1 MLKIYNSLTKKEE
14 VFKPIKEG
22 HVGLYSCGPTVY
34 NYPHIGN
41 YRAFIFADILKKYL
55 KYSRYDVMHVMN
67 ITDVDD
73 KTIRDS
79 IAKGES
85 LLDFTEFYTKEFNE
99 ELAKLHIEKP
109 NKQPKA
115 TDHIKEMVVMI
126 QQLLEKDFAY
136 TGEDG
141 SVYFDIKKFKKYGA
155 LSGLDLEKIHNQSQ
169 SRIKKDEYD
178 KENAE
183 DFALWKAWD
192 ENDGDVYWDTPLG
205 RGRPGWHI
213 ECSAMSTK
221 YLGEHF
227 DMHTGGVD
235 LTFPHHENEIAQS
248 ECASGEHFV
257 NFWLHNEHL
266 LIDGKKMS
274 KSLKNDYRLTDLEKK
289 GFSPVDYRYWLM
301 QASYRTIVNFTW
313 EGLEASQ
320 NALKKLKSHYLNLG
334 ETVGKIAHSY
344 QESFAKSMDEDLNT
358 GEALATAWKLVK
370 DENISN
376 ADKKATLLDFDQVF
390 SFGMKNW
397 KREKIPT
404 EVLTLSGERSQARA
418 MKDWTK
424 SDELRKQ
431 IQDLGFDVKDSSD
444 GVEIFKI

>member
-1 MLKIYNSLTKKEE
+1 
-14 VFKPIKEG
+14 
-22 HVGLYSCGPTVY
+22 
-34 NYPHIGN
+34 
-41 YRAFIFADILKKYL
+41 
-55 KYSRYDVMHVMN
+55 MHVMN

-85 LLDFTEFYTKEFNE
+85 LLNFTEFYTKEFNS
-99 ELAKLHIEKP
+99 ELEKLHISKP

-115 TDHIKEMVVMI
+115 TDHIKEMVSMI
-126 QQLLEKDFAY
+126 SELLEKDFAY
-136 TGEDG
+136 KGDDG
-141 SVYFDIKKFKKYGA
+141 SIYFDIKKFKKYGA
-155 LSGLDLEKIHNQSQ
+155 LSGLDLDKIHSDSQ

-248 ECASGEHFV
+248 ECASGHKFV
-257 NFWLHNEHL
+257 NYWLHNEHL

-274 KSLKNDYRLTDLEKK
+274 KSLKNDYRLKDLEERD
-289 GFSPVDYRYWLM
+289 FSPIDYRYWLM
-301 QASYRTIVNFTW
+301 QASYQTIVNFTW
-313 EGLEASQ
+313 EGLEASK
-320 NALKKLKSHYLNLG
+320 NALRKLKSFYLSLEEQGSVSHKYKEIFEEAMN
-334 ETVGKIAHSY
+334 
-344 QESFAKSMDEDLNT
+344 DNLNT
-358 GEALATAWKLVK
+358 GEALATLWKLIK
-370 DENISN
+370 DEKVSDK
-376 ADKKATLLDFDQVF
+376 DKKATLLDFDLVF
-390 SFGMKNW
+390 SFGLKDWKKESIPKNILELAEKRSSARAEKNW
-397 KREKIPT
+397 
-404 EVLTLSGERSQARA
+404 A
-418 MKDWTK
+418 K
-424 SDELRKQ
+424 SDELREE
-431 IQDLGFDVKDSSD
+431 IQNLGYDIKDVAD

>member
-41 YRAFIFADILKKYL
+41 YRAFFFADILKKYL
-55 KYSRYDVMHVMN
+55 KYSGFDVMHVMN

-85 LLDFTEFYTKEFNE
+85 LLNFTEFYTKEFNS
-99 ELAKLHIEKP
+99 ELEKLHISKP

-115 TDHIKEMVVMI
+115 TDHIKEMVSMI
-126 QQLLEKDFAY
+126 SELLEKDFAY
-136 TGEDG
+136 KGDDG
-141 SVYFDIKKFKKYGA
+141 SIYFDIKKFKKYGA
-155 LSGLDLEKIHNQSQ
+155 LSGLDLDKIHSDSQ

-248 ECASGEHFV
+248 ECASGHKFV
-257 NFWLHNEHL
+257 NYWLHNEHL

-274 KSLKNDYRLTDLEKK
+274 KSLKNDYRLKDLEERS
-289 GFSPVDYRYWLM
+289 FSPIDYRYWLM
-301 QASYRTIVNFTW
+301 QASYQTIVNFTW
-313 EGLEASQ
+313 EGLEASK
-320 NALKKLKSHYLNLG
+320 NALRKLKSFYLSLEEQGSVSHKYKEIFEEAMN
-334 ETVGKIAHSY
+334 
-344 QESFAKSMDEDLNT
+344 DNLNT
-358 GEALATAWKLVK
+358 GEALATLWKLIK
-370 DENISN
+370 DEKVSDK
-376 ADKKATLLDFDQVF
+376 DKKATLLDFDLVF
-390 SFGMKNW
+390 SFGLKDWKKESIPKNILELAEKRSSARAEKNW
-397 KREKIPT
+397 
-404 EVLTLSGERSQARA
+404 A
-418 MKDWTK
+418 K
-424 SDELRKQ
+424 SDELREE
-431 IQDLGFDVKDSSD
+431 IQNLGYDIKDVAD